1 MEFGEGPA
9 SHVQREKCTMG
20 PVEYL
25 VVGFPG
31 NKFKGEIVP
40 ALAEL
45 VANETIRIIDLIF
58 IKKDADGNVM
68 SFELDALAEEEAAGF
83 EDLDYEV
90 DDLLNQEDILLA
102 AEMLEPNSSAAM
114 LVFENVW
121 ATRLRDAIV
130 NANGKL
136 LDNARIPAAI
146 VDAALEYAGI
156 TDE

>member
-1 MEFGEGPA
+1 
-9 SHVQREKCTMG
+9 MG

-45 VANETIRIIDLIF
+45 VENETIRIIDLIF
-58 IKKDADGNVM
+58 IKKDAEGNVA
-68 SFELDALAEEEAAGF
+68 SFELNTLAEEEAAGF
-83 EDLDYEV
+83 EDLEYEI
-90 DDLLNQEDILLA
+90 DDLLNEEDILLA

-130 NANGKL
+130 SANGVL
-136 LDNARIPAAI
+136 LDNARIPASI
-146 VDAALEYAGI
+146 VKAALEAAGI
-156 TDE
+156 TE